1 MRPVTARAPG
11 RVNLIGEH
19 TDHTDGLALPMA
31 LDVGVAFHGEGGGD
45 RIRVT
50 SADAALEVDLP
61 ADGSS
66 SPTAGW
72 GRYVAAVAAELH
84 ACGRPPVGL
93 TGEFSSTLPQGIGLS
108 SSAALEVAVA
118 VALLRAADHAL
129 PAVEVVRACRRAEH
143 AAVGVPSGVLDQAA
157 SVLSR
162 SGAALLLDC
171 ADLSHED
178 VALPE
183 GVEVLII
190 DSGVTRQLEGS
201 GYATRTRELAA
212 ALPVLDGRRPAD
224 VPPDE
229 LPELLDALDEVPA
242 RRLRHV
248 VTENARVRATVRA
261 FAADDIDAV
270 ATLFEAS
277 HDSLRDDFEVTVPQ
291 TDRLVELL
299 REHGALASRMTG
311 GGFGGAVIGLVRAE
325 EASDVAEATLA
336 AYRRAWPDLAARTV
350 LTRPGA
356 GAAEHAADVL
366 TS

>member
-1 MRPVTARAPG
+1 MRRVTAWAPG

-31 LDVGVAFHGEGGGD
+31 LDVGVRLEGEVGGD
-45 RIRVT
+45 RVQLR
-50 SADAALEVDLP
+50 SADAPVPVDIP

-66 SPTAGW
+66 APSDGW

-84 ACGRPPVGL
+84 ALGRPPVGVVG
-93 TGEFSSTLPQGIGLS
+93 TVSSTLPQGIGLS

-118 VALLRAADHAL
+118 VALLRAADRAL

-178 VALPE
+178 VALPD
-183 GVEVLII
+183 GIAVLII

-201 GYATRTRELAA
+201 GYATRTRELGAS
-212 ALPVLDGRRPAD
+212 LHVLDGRRPAD
-224 VPPDE
+224 VAVAE
-229 LPELLDALDEVPA
+229 LAALTAGMDDVPA

-248 VTENARVRATVRA
+248 VTENDRVRATVAA
-261 FAADDIDAV
+261 FAAADLGTV
-270 ATLFEAS
+270 ATLFADS
-277 HDSLRDDFEVTVPQ
+277 HASLRDDFEVTVPQ
-291 TDRLVELL
+291 TDRLVDLL
-299 REHGALASRMTG
+299 KDNGALASRMTG
-311 GGFGGAVIGLVRAE
+311 GGFGGAVIGLVHAD
-325 EASDVAEATLA
+325 EADAVAEATLS
-336 AYRRAWPDLAARTV
+336 AYGRAYPDLRARTV

-356 GAAEHAADVL
+356 GAAEQAADVL
-366 TS
+366 TP